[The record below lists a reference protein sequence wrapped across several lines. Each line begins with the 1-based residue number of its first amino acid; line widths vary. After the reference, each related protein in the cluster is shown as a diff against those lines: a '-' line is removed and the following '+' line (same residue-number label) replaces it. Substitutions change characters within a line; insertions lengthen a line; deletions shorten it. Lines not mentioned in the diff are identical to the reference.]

1 MREREREREKQKRLE
16 RERKK
21 TEIELDWKVVTALPP
36 LSKPCAELGNKSYFL
51 KSTYLY
57 GIFVSKY

>member
-1 MREREREREKQKRLE
+1 MRERERNKRDKKREKA
-16 RERKK
+16 
-21 TEIELDWKVVTALPP
+21 EIELDWKVVTALPP